1 MQDIFNVFE
10 ERKQEINDYF
20 NFLESVSEPQA
31 MLTTPNGNIAPI
43 LDAIPKI
50 LRSNAILMLY
60 NLIEYTFSAALEE
73 IFKTI
78 RRLNVP
84 FDELTNSIKIVVLD
98 ALKKK
103 HEKAQTKDIIALI
116 TQINSDITKF
126 HPTYE
131 TLFSGNVDAKELK
144 EYAKKYGFL
153 TDTNVAKTH
162 NGNDLREIREKR
174 KALAHGEQSFSEV
187 AKEEPLETLKERRD
201 RVFAYIE
208 AILENIR
215 NFINSEGYKRNT

>member
-20 NFLESVSEPQA
+20 DFLESVSEPQA
-31 MLTTPNGNIAPI
+31 AIALNSNRIPI
-43 LDAIPKI
+43 AEAIPKI

-78 RRLNVP
+78 KRQNVP

-98 ALKKK
+98 ALKKE
-103 HEKAQTKDIIALI
+103 HEKNQTKNIIALI
-116 TQINSDITKF
+116 SQINSDITQF
-126 HPTYE
+126 HPVYDE
-131 TLFSGNVDAKELK
+131 LFSGNVHAKKIK
-144 EYAKKYGFL
+144 EYATKYGFSA
-153 TDTNVAKTH
+153 TTNGAITRD
-162 NGNDLREIREKR
+162 GSDLQEIREKR
-174 KALAHGEQSFSEV
+174 KTLAHGEQSFSEV
-187 AKEEPLETLKERRD
+187 AKDEPLTQLKQRRD

-215 NFINSEGYKRNT
+215 NFINTEGYKDNSQ